1 MTSST
6 PSPRLPWVD
15 TARGAAIVL
24 VITHHAVLF
33 TTAEGLGHP
42 AWTAANETLRLL
54 RMPLFFFLSGLLAV
68 RAVHR
73 PWPDLLRRRTTN
85 DLWVYLL
92 WASAAFAAFT
102 LLPYAR
108 DDVPPGPRGWLDQTL
123 LLPDNGAWYL
133 LALALYLPLGRLTRA
148 VPTAVLLPAA
158 AALAAALGPGQ
169 LVRYSFVWSDLLTLF
184 VFFAA
189 GLRLHG
195 PALRVATRVPGPL
208 AVTALA
214 AATGLLAL
222 ATTALGLTQVPGVRL
237 LVGAAAVLAGCA
249 VAVRLAPTRAGRA
262 LAHVGR
268 RTLPVYVTHEI
279 VLGLLVLPLA
289 PAAGTAAGGPLSL
302 LAPALLVA
310 AALAVCLPL
319 RGPLARVPWLL
330 HAPWAAPRQ
339 REVRPTVG
347 VATVPGARRAPDRVR
362 GA

>member
-1 MTSST
+1 MTSTT

-24 VITHHAVLF
+24 VVTHHAVLF

-42 AWTAANETLRLL
+42 AWTALNETLRLL

-102 LLPYAR
+102 LVVPYAR
-108 DDVPPGPRGWLDQTL
+108 DDVPGGPRGWLDQTL

-133 LALALYLPLGRLTRA
+133 LALALYLPLGRLTRT
-148 VPTAVLLPAA
+148 VPTVVLLPAA

-189 GLRLHG
+189 GLRLREG
-195 PALRVATRVPGPL
+195 ALRLSTRVPGPA

-214 AATGLLAL
+214 AVVGALAL
-222 ATTALGLTQVPGVRL
+222 AVTALSLTQVPGVRL
-237 LVGAAAVLAGCA
+237 LVGAGAVVAGCA
-249 VAVRLAPTRAGRA
+249 VAVRLAPTRLGHG
-262 LAHVGR
+262 LAHVGS

-279 VLGLLVLPLA
+279 VLGVLVLALA
-289 PAAGTAAGGPLSL
+289 PAAGTGLRGPLSL
-302 LAPALLVA
+302 LAPAVLVA

-319 RGPLARVPWLL
+319 RGPLTRVPWLL

-347 VATVPGARRAPDRVR
+347 VATVPETRDRVQ
-362 GA
+362 GV